1 MPKSQFVENVH
12 HETQNDLTAFGMAV
26 TLRKMMKPPMKIFR
40 RAMESKRGQAGPQG
54 LSKRRSGTLSL
65 RSKRGQTTVEYLLT
79 TLVLVVA
86 FAGFY
91 GFIQQQLKS
100 LFTSAAGMILATWV

>member
-1 MPKSQFVENVH
+1 MPKFQFVENVH

-26 TLRKMMKPPMKIFR
+26 TLRKTMKIFR
-40 RAMESKRGQAGPQG
+40 RAME
-54 LSKRRSGTLSL
+54 
-65 RSKRGQTTVEYLLT
+65 SKRGQTTVEYLLT
-79 TLVLVVA
+79 TLALVVA

-100 LFTSAAGMILATWV
+100 LFTSAAGMILATWI